1 MAFAEPHPG
10 LCCPLP
16 SPWDTGWHGG
26 GFPNRLLEVSL
37 LSRASQGSPMLWNP
51 SVGFSLPSKPTCNG
65 TSVVVSGLST
75 AILVSLSFLCLRLLP
90 CSGPLSP
97 PMRRP
102 SPLPKEPFPL
112 SWIHFFSAQPT
123 CGKCQAGSCLA
134 FIWLWPGPLLSLRVC
149 SLKSHG
155 YHTPANKP
163 PKPQTR
169 TALPGSD
176 TLRPTCFPSQ
186 RLGSCSLIF
195 FFLRRGIM

>member
-97 PMRRP
+97 PYEET
-102 SPLPKEPFPL
+102 LPASQGTL
-112 SWIHFFSAQPT
+112 SSF
-123 CGKCQAGSCLA
+123 LD
-134 FIWLWPGPLLSLRVC
+134 PLLLC
-149 SLKSHG
+149 PA
-155 YHTPANKP
+155 HTWEMPG
-163 PKPQTR
+163 R
-169 TALPGSD
+169 FLPSIH
-176 TLRPTCFPSQ
+176 LAVVRAPFSP
-186 RLGSCSLIF
+186 
-195 FFLRRGIM
+195 

>member
-1 MAFAEPHPG
+1 
-10 LCCPLP
+10 
-16 SPWDTGWHGG
+16 
-26 GFPNRLLEVSL
+26 
-37 LSRASQGSPMLWNP
+37 MLWNP

-169 TALPGSD
+169 TALSGSD
-176 TLRPTCFPSQ
+176 TLCPTCFPSQ

-195 FFLRRGIM
+195 FFKMGYHVAQVSLSLTT